1 MSPRQKSSDSE
12 ELLESYNDRLQ
23 DQTQIQE
30 TLVERRTVRTHQHH
44 GTVGSVKGVEQRIV
58 KKGAGRTR

>member
-12 ELLESYNDRLQ
+12 ELLESYNDRLRE

-30 TLVERRTVRTHQHH
+30 TLVERRTVRTHHHQHQ
-44 GTVGSVKGVEQRIV
+44 GSVKGVAQRIV